1 MNTPSTSSAPSTT
14 RSAAPRDRRVTD
26 ALIRMSHSLMALSF
40 TLAYVSGDSERWRLV
55 HVSMGYTLAGLLAM
69 RLVYGVVGP
78 ASSRLSLL
86 WRRLRGVGAVWRSV
100 RQATRL
106 SEWPWR
112 AVQNLLLPLSIVA
125 ILALILPLALS
136 GHATYE
142 DWGTAWGGEWA
153 ADALA
158 EVHEAIGQIL
168 LITVLGHLAL
178 ILVLSLMR
186 RRNLALTMLTGRS
199 DAARSDA
206 PL

>member
-1 MNTPSTSSAPSTT
+1 LATP
-14 RSAAPRDRRVTD
+14 RGRRVTD
-26 ALIRMSHSLMALSF
+26 AFIRMSHWLMALSF

-55 HVSMGYTLAGLLAM
+55 HVSMGYTLAGLLAG
-69 RLVYGVVGP
+69 RVLYGLMGP
-78 ASSRLSLL
+78 ASARLSLL
-86 WRRLRGVGAVWRSV
+86 WRRLKGAGAVWCSV

-106 SEWPWR
+106 SHWPWR
-112 AVQNLLLPLSIVA
+112 AAQNLLLPLSIVA

-168 LITVLGHLAL
+168 LVTVLGHLAL

-186 RRNLALTMLTGRS
+186 RRNLALPMLTGRS
-199 DAARSDA
+199 DADKADA